1 MARPPA
7 YDLVLQDESETLYAS
22 TVISSGR
29 HQPEFTISVS
39 DPVKQGEG
47 VTAFVAFKIRTR
59 TTHPAFTAP
68 VAEVTRRFSHFSW
81 LHQKLTEK
89 HRGCI
94 VPSLPEK
101 STVQKFQM
109 ATDFIEQRRRA
120 LEVFLTKVVAHPVLK
135 DSRELQL
142 FLQAAEHEWTA
153 EMARWQA
160 ESNAAK
166 PPAVNGALQWL
177 RSLQH
182 SASNMVSGRSDD
194 AMEDAEYIRVRDYIN
209 NLEGHLVEA
218 HRQAGRLVRKEVQLS
233 SALAE
238 FGIAA
243 EHLGKLD
250 DGLVRGTFD
259 VLCARSGQ
267 IATASKSRADAM
279 AVSFEAPLKESA
291 RTIKGVQTAM
301 ADRAAALSTFAQ
313 AKSEL
318 DGRKV
323 RLAKLRGTPG
333 LKEEKISDAER
344 DVAEGEARQHEAR
357 IAYDTIVARMTEE
370 LNRFQKERAAEMS
383 QLLRE
388 FALAQASA
396 AAENARAW
404 SAMLHD
410 MQTIQTQTTQAGSVA
425 C

>member
-1 MARPPA
+1 ARPPA

-22 TVISSGR
+22 TVISSAR

-120 LEVFLTKVVAHPVLK
+120 LEARTAVGMPVQPVFLTKVVAHPVLK

-209 NLEGHLVEA
+209 NLEGHLA
-218 HRQAGRLVRKEVQLS
+218 SRATGAQG
-233 SALAE
+233 
-238 FGIAA
+238 GAA
-243 EHLGKLD
+243 EQCPGGVWHCSRALGKQRHSAHPLCHSLACLPTSLLTNDNAYPCSQGKLD

-333 LKEEKISDAER
+333 LKVR
-344 DVAEGEARQHEAR
+344 P
-357 IAYDTIVARMTEE
+357 
-370 LNRFQKERAAEMS
+370 LL
-383 QLLRE
+383 QLLACNFVCNE
-388 FALAQASA
+388 CQATDGFCP
-396 AAENARAW
+396 
-404 SAMLHD
+404 LLFVV
-410 MQTIQTQTTQAGSVA
+410 G

>member
-1 MARPPA
+1 
-7 YDLVLQDESETLYAS
+7 
-22 TVISSGR
+22 
-29 HQPEFTISVS
+29 
-39 DPVKQGEG
+39 
-47 VTAFVAFKIRTR
+47 
-59 TTHPAFTAP
+59 
-68 VAEVTRRFSHFSW
+68 
-81 LHQKLTEK
+81 
-89 HRGCI
+89 
-94 VPSLPEK
+94 
-101 STVQKFQM
+101 
-109 ATDFIEQRRRA
+109 
-120 LEVFLTKVVAHPVLK
+120 
-135 DSRELQL
+135 
-142 FLQAAEHEWTA
+142 
-153 EMARWQA
+153 
-160 ESNAAK
+160 
-166 PPAVNGALQWL
+166 
-177 RSLQH
+177 
-182 SASNMVSGRSDD
+182 MVSGRSDD

-383 QLLRE
+383 QLL
-388 FALAQASA
+388 
-396 AAENARAW
+396 
-404 SAMLHD
+404 
-410 MQTIQTQTTQAGSVA
+410 
-425 C
+425 